1 MHSLNLTI
9 IAGNLGRDPELRYTQ
24 SGKPVANLRVAT
36 THAWGTGA
44 DRKEETT
51 WHAVVLWG
59 PSAEFAAKNA
69 TTGDFVRVQGRL
81 SVNEYTDRDG
91 VKRWATEIVASQFD
105 LLGRFEKRSRRDDS
119 HHGPAAAGY
128 SNAG

>member
-1 MHSLNLTI
+1 MHSLNLII
-9 IAGNLGRDPELRYTQ
+9 IAGNIGRDPELRYTQ
-24 SGKPVANLRVAT
+24 AGKPVTNLRVAT
-36 THAWGTGA
+36 TNAWGTGA

-51 WHAVVLWG
+51 WHSVVLWG
-59 PSAEFAAKNA
+59 AAAEFAAANA
-69 TTGDFVRVQGRL
+69 NTGDFVRVQGRL

-105 LLGRFEKRSRRDDS
+105 LLGRFEKRTRRDDA
-119 HHGPAAAGY
+119 HGPPAGY

>member
-1 MHSLNLTI
+1 MSESTWSITCPH
-9 IAGNLGRDPELRYTQ
+9 AGN
-24 SGKPVANLRVAT
+24 
-36 THAWGTGA
+36 
-44 DRKEETT
+44 
-51 WHAVVLWG
+51 
-59 PSAEFAAKNA
+59 PSAAPAKNA